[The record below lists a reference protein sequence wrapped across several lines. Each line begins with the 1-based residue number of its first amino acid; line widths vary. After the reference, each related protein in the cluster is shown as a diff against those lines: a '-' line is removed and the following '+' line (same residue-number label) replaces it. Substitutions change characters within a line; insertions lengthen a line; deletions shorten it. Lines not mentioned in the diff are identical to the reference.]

1 MCSEQ
6 KVARRDSMAHVKRI
20 GVVGLLILLLPPL
33 VSRAE
38 LSGSCGIRTQ
48 FPARAEM
55 ALMIPCL
62 TKEEI
67 VEAFSPYVKPEQIGN
82 ALDRSDMVTVV
93 LTTKR
98 GK

>member
-1 MCSEQ
+1 
-6 KVARRDSMAHVKRI
+6 MAHVKPI
-20 GVVGLLILLLPPL
+20 GLVGLLILLLPPV
-33 VSRAE
+33 VSQAE
-38 LSGSCGIRTQ
+38 LRGSCGVRTQ

-67 VEAFSPYVKPEQIGN
+67 VEAFSPYVKPEQIGD
-82 ALDRSDMVTVV
+82 ALDRSGTVTVV
-93 LTTKR
+93 LTTRR